1 LVLGAAAFHQRGMTQ
16 VADISEAYQL
26 LTPVLGAS
34 LASTL
39 FAAALLG
46 SGQNSTLTGTLAGQI
61 VMEGFLN
68 LRLPPWLRRLITRLL
83 AIVPAAIVIGVMGEG
98 QLTNLLI
105 LSQVVLSFQLPF
117 AVVPLVLFTS
127 DRRKMGEFANRRWVV
142 VVAWVVT
149 AAIIALNAELIWL
162 LARKQL

>member
-1 LVLGAAAFHQRGMTQ
+1 
-16 VADISEAYQL
+16 
-26 LTPVLGAS
+26 
-34 LASTL
+34 
-39 FAAALLG
+39 
-46 SGQNSTLTGTLAGQI
+46 
-61 VMEGFLN
+61 
-68 LRLPPWLRRLITRLL
+68 
-83 AIVPAAIVIGVMGEG
+83 VIGVMGEG

-127 DRRKMGEFANRRWVV
+127 NKKKMGEFANRRWVV

-162 LARKQL
+162 LARRQL